1 MTVTSDASPAV
12 YLNQR
17 DGSFKRAVY
26 DGKMIIKSDNQID
39 IITSY
44 MDDIDG
50 DGIMDIV
57 ILPGM
62 TNTFRNISG
71 SMKFFKGLKKIQ

>member
-1 MTVTSDASPAV
+1 
-12 YLNQR
+12 
-17 DGSFKRAVY
+17 
-26 DGKMIIKSDNQID
+26 MIIKSDNKID

-62 TNTFRNISG
+62 TNTYRNISG
-71 SMKFFKGLKKIQ
+71 SMKYFKGLKKIPKQGHSSAVSNLLCSIDEIC